1 MNRFAI
7 VTDSAADLPPALVE
21 KYGLHVVPLH
31 VSYEGVDYADGVD
44 IDINQFCGILEDV
57 KAHDKALPVTSQPTP
72 GDFLAV
78 YRKLAASGVAQILS
92 VHLAGALSGTIEGAR
107 MAARALAA
115 DYPDVRV
122 TVYDTCSATVGE
134 GAMVLE
140 AAVIAQ
146 AGGTV
151 ERAVERMDALRRGHK
166 IYFVPDNLDNL
177 VKGGRASKFQGLAT
191 SLLDIKIVVSLSET
205 GAIEVV
211 HKCRGLKAAATYLAR
226 QLARDAAELGDLAYY
241 KLYLKAPHALE
252 ELSAAVDRVAA
263 RGDLGG
269 SRFLT
274 LGTIGPVI
282 ATHVGLGAMGLM
294 RFPLACHSAALDDLA
309 DYLTPHF
316 A

>member
-1 MNRFAI
+1 MSRFAI
-7 VTDSAADLPPALVE
+7 VTDSACDLPRALVE

-31 VSYEGVDYADGVD
+31 VSYEGMDYADGED
-44 IDINQFCGILEDV
+44 IDINRFCDILEDV
-57 KAHDKALPVTSQPTP
+57 REHDKDLPVTSQPTP
-72 GDFLAV
+72 GDFLTV
-78 YRKLAASGVAQILS
+78 YRG
-92 VHLAGALSGTIEGAR
+92 
-107 MAARALAA
+107 LAA
-115 DYPDVRV
+115 DVAV
-122 TVYDTCSATVGE
+122 TVYDSCSATVGE

-140 AAVIAQ
+140 AAVVAQ
-146 AGGTV
+146 QGGTV
-151 ERAVERMDALRRGHK
+151 DEAVARMDALRRGHK

-226 QLARDAAELGDLAYY
+226 QLARDAEELGSLAYY
-241 KLYLKAPHALE
+241 KLYLKAPHALD
-252 ELSAAVDRVAA
+252 ELSRAVDRMVE
-263 RGDLGG
+263 RGALEG

-294 RFPLACHSAALDDLA
+294 RFPLECHSEALGDLSP
-309 DYLTPHF
+309 YLTPHF
-316 A
+316 E

>member
-1 MNRFAI
+1 MSRFAI
-7 VTDSAADLPPALVE
+7 VTDSACDLPRALVE
-21 KYGLHVVPLH
+21 KYDLHVVPLH
-31 VSYEGVDYADGVD
+31 VSYEGMDYADGED
-44 IDINQFCGILEDV
+44 IDINRFCNILED
-57 KAHDKALPVTSQPTP
+57 AREHDKDLPVTSQPTP
-72 GDFLAV
+72 ADFLTV
-78 YRKLAASGVAQILS
+78 YRGLAAAGVREILS
-92 VHLAGALSGTIEGAR
+92 VHLAGALSGTLEGAR

-115 DYPDVRV
+115 EFPDVAV
-122 TVYDTCSATVGE
+122 TVYDSCSATVGE

-140 AAVIAQ
+140 AAVVAQ
-146 AGGTV
+146 QGGTV
-151 ERAVERMDALRRGHK
+151 DEAVARMDALRRGHK

-226 QLARDAAELGDLAYY
+226 QLARDAEELGSLAYY
-241 KLYLKAPHALE
+241 KLYLKAPHALD
-252 ELSAAVDRVAA
+252 ELGCAVDRMVE
-263 RGDLGG
+263 RGALEG

-294 RFPLACHSAALDDLA
+294 RFPLECHSEALGDLSP
-309 DYLTPHF
+309 YLTPHF
-316 A
+316 E